1 MNIGLTAHNSKKT
14 LLESFC
20 IAYKGIFKKHTLIAT
35 NATANHIAKA
45 TGMKVTSLLPGQMG
59 GSKQMQ
65 NMIANNDIDLVIFF
79 HSADLEQD
87 AESMN
92 LAEISRLCDMYN
104 IPLATTSPPQSH
116 LYCVLTEVIWSGEIT
131 NSTQLCTE
139 CSP

>member
-1 MNIGLTAHNSKKT
+1 MKYISPGGWFS
-14 LLESFC
+14 LE
-20 IAYKGIFKKHTLIAT
+20 YPM
-35 NATANHIAKA
+35 
-45 TGMKVTSLLPGQMG
+45 MKVTSLLPGQMG

-104 IPLATTSPPQSH
+104 IPLATNIVFSHSYCQRPAGRPQKYA
-116 LYCVLTEVIWSGEIT
+116 LKAAFICF
-131 NSTQLCTE
+131 
-139 CSP
+139 

>member
-45 TGMKVTSLLPGQMG
+45 LPGQMG

-104 IPLATTSPPQSH
+104 IPLATNIATAES
-116 LYCVLTEVIWSGEIT
+116 LVLCLDRGDMEWRDYK
-131 NSTQLCTE
+131 
-139 CSP
+139 

>member
-104 IPLATTSPPQSH
+104 TLWRQTSPPQSH

>member
-79 HSADLEQD
+79 RFHDKDTLHY
-87 AESMN
+87 
-92 LAEISRLCDMYN
+92 SR
-104 IPLATTSPPQSH
+104 IPAVRSLQNYSDP
-116 LYCVLTEVIWSGEIT
+116 V
-131 NSTQLCTE
+131 
-139 CSP
+139 

>member
-92 LAEISRLCDMYN
+92 LAEMYN
-104 IPLATTSPPQSH
+104 IPLATNIATAES
-116 LYCVLTEVIWSGEIT
+116 LVLCLDRGDMEWRDYK
-131 NSTQLCTE
+131 
-139 CSP
+139 